1 VRGRSLPLAHHTTFA
16 PEPATNT
23 ADLCDVRGQ
32 STARRALEIAAAGGH
47 NLLMIGPPGSGKTML
62 ARRLT
67 SILPLLTYAEALET
81 TAVHS
86 VAGLIEAQVGITN
99 QRPFRA
105 PHHTITEQGLV
116 GGGET
121 PRPVEVS
128 LAHNG
133 VLFLD
138 ELAEFS
144 RRSLEAL
151 RQPLEDGCVR
161 IARARCSA
169 DFPARPLLIGA
180 MNPCPCGYFGH
191 PHKPCRCTEHQRT
204 RYRSRLSG
212 PLMDRLDLHV
222 TLPPTEL
229 SQVLGSGPAETSA
242 AVRERVCQARR
253 LQYERFEQHFTKSPT
268 NAGIQANEFGQVL
281 ELTSKARTLAERAA
295 EHLSLSARGFTKV
308 LRVARTIAD
317 LSGEARVQDCHIA
330 EALQGRMLDKGL

>member
-1 VRGRSLPLAHHTTFA
+1 
-16 PEPATNT
+16 
-23 ADLCDVRGQ
+23 
-32 STARRALEIAAAGGH
+32 
-47 NLLMIGPPGSGKTML
+47 ML

-67 SILPLLTYAEALET
+67 SILPLLSYAEALET

-86 VAGLIEAQVGITN
+86 IAGLIEAQVGIVD

-121 PRPVEVS
+121 PKPGEVS

-161 IARARCSA
+161 ITRARCSA
-169 DFPARPLLIGA
+169 DFPARPLLVGA

-191 PHKPCRCTEHQRT
+191 PHRACRCTEQQRV

-212 PLMDRLDLHV
+212 PLMDRLDIHV
-222 TLPPTEL
+222 TLPPIDL
-229 SQVLGSGPAETSA
+229 GQVLGDTPAETSEQ
-242 AVRERVCQARR
+242 VRLRVCNARR
-253 LQYERFEQHFTKSPT
+253 LQLQRYEDRLTQSPT
-268 NAGIQANEFGQVL
+268 NAGIQAVEFRQAL
-281 ELTSKARTLAERAA
+281 ALSPKARLLAERAS

-317 LSGEARVQDCHIA
+317 LCSEPKVSDCHVA
-330 EALQGRMLDKGL
+330 EAIQGRMLDAGP